1 MLTILADEGNSIDLV
16 VLLHIVSTHQCT
28 YKNVCIWIYHS
39 ACMLTYVALAASYV
53 KLLPVLLHTTG
64 KTVQVNF
71 TYKLLNYVGLKC
83 IGGNQLREKIKREN
97 ATEYLIAFSHFSCRI
112 YFSVIGQLAKISPT
126 SNTALLWTCSL
137 GFVNSCCH
145 HYHHFL
151 HHHRHR
157 LTPSLTKELIIL
169 GWDSFLFI
177 TRICGVSKSSNC
189 FKYRVA

>member
-1 MLTILADEGNSIDLV
+1 
-16 VLLHIVSTHQCT
+16 
-28 YKNVCIWIYHS
+28 
-39 ACMLTYVALAASYV
+39 MLTYVALAASYIQ
-53 KLLPVLLHTTG
+53 LLPVLLHTTG
-64 KTVQVNF
+64 KNVQVNF

-83 IGGNQLREKIKREN
+83 IGGNQLREQIKREN

-145 HYHHFL
+145 HYHHWLIQCWNHLDFL

-169 GWDSFLFI
+169 G
-177 TRICGVSKSSNC
+177 
-189 FKYRVA
+189 